1 MSIEFYSMDGCGW
14 CKKALAALA
23 EQINNGTVS
32 LKTAQEAVKYGANG
46 FPFFRNPANGQTTS
60 GWPGSLS
67 AIYEKLGVTSR
78 RENYA
83 RSSIEFFSM
92 EGCGWCVKAKAA
104 LEEQIQNGT
113 ITLQSAQEAMQK
125 YGANGF
131 PFFRNPA
138 NGQTTSGW
146 PGSLSAL
153 YEKLGISAS
162 ANTALADA
170 GASPCPFPNWLKW
183 LLIGIAVIVATL
195 LVLVINLAR

>member
-32 LKTAQEAVKYGANG
+32 LKTAQEAV
-46 FPFFRNPANGQTTS
+46 
-60 GWPGSLS
+60 
-67 AIYEKLGVTSR
+67 
-78 RENYA
+78 
-83 RSSIEFFSM
+83 
-92 EGCGWCVKAKAA
+92 
-104 LEEQIQNGT
+104 
-113 ITLQSAQEAMQK
+113 K